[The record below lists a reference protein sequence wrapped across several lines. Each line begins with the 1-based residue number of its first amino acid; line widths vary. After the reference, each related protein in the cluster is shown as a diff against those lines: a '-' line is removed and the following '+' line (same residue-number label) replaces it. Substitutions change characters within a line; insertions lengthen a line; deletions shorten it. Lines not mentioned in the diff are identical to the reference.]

1 LFLKQNFDFSFIDK
15 DPKWMR
21 ALEAFKSASAVYK
34 KKNPCHQPPV
44 IVYDNISRLIH
55 IDPKIL
61 DFLQD
66 DDAKDNADD
75 RNYITVFV
83 CSEGLSLSASTPAKS
98 FCFFAFIASLSLLI
112 DLSFSISTSKAFAVV
127 FPLTR
132 QNRAYIVFF
141 VKFYW
146 CKLA

>member
-1 LFLKQNFDFSFIDK
+1 
-15 DPKWMR
+15 MR

-66 DDAKDNADD
+66 DAKDNADD

-83 CSEGLSLSASTPAKS
+83 CSEDSVP
-98 FCFFAFIASLSLLI
+98 
-112 DLSFSISTSKAFAVV
+112 
-127 FPLTR
+127 R
-132 QNRAYIVFF
+132 RME
-141 VKFYW
+141 
-146 CKLA
+146 CKYDMIFLYS